1 MSHVNFNLPAGS
13 FSIDKDHRYF
23 CFILCAIMPEDPEE
37 ADAFREIEADGVAEF
52 PGGPAEE

>member
-1 MSHVNFNLPAGS
+1 MNFNLPAGS